1 MLRLLVLILSLVV
14 SATYADTIYKSVDDE
29 GNVIYSAEPPSDGG
43 KVKALKAP
51 PEASD
56 EEKEAAAERQRRL
69 ETFLD
74 ESGESGDAVA
84 RDGERRREAAK
95 PRTVW
100 QRRAIWGE
108 NWPVHE
114 PPNK

>member
-1 MLRLLVLILSLVV
+1 MLRLLVLILSILV

-29 GNVIYSAEPPSDGG
+29 GNVIYSAEPPSGGG
-43 KVKALKAP
+43 KVEALKAP

-56 EEKEAAAERQRRL
+56 EEKEAAAERQKKL

-74 ESGESGDAVA
+74 ESSEAGDAVA
-84 RDGERRREAAK
+84 GDGERRGEAA
-95 PRTVW
+95 RQRSIW
-100 QRRAIWGE
+100 ERRAIWGE